1 MKAAIR
7 NRTALFVIALLVG
20 ALLIT
25 VAVVVPG
32 QTASYNNVSP
42 ESSSGGQMESLC
54 PDGTTPNSLGICVPD
69 SNQYSDDD

>member
-7 NRTALFVIALLVG
+7 NRTALFVIVLLVA

-25 VAVVVPG
+25 VGVVVPG

-42 ESSSGGQMESLC
+42 ESASGGELEFLC
-54 PDGTTPNSLGICVPD
+54 PDGTTPNNIGICVPD
-69 SNQYSDDD
+69 SNQYDDD